1 MHRLPGTKTGDTS
14 FRKRVGEMS
23 PASLGISSDVDY
35 CLILI
40 L

>member
-1 MHRLPGTKTGDTS
+1 MHRLPETRTGDTS

-23 PASLGISSDVDY
+23 PAKMGINSDVDY